1 MPTLRRHRPGTQIRI
16 ARHSSAA
23 WASAFFLSCAWAT
36 GAAID
41 NSYMGVLTQILSA
54 AWQTIAEMS
63 PYLLFGFAV
72 AGVLSVFVSPELVE
86 RHLGGKGI
94 GPVVKASLFGVPLP
108 LCSCGVIPVMASLR
122 RHGSSRGAALS
133 FLISTPQ
140 TGVDSIM
147 VTYSLLGPFFA
158 ILRPLVAFISGIA
171 GGALANLF
179 DETKAGSTGPTEC
192 TDECCA
198 PPNGRNRWIRA
209 LRYGFVVLPRDIGRA
224 MILGIIAAGVI
235 SALVPDDF
243 LVGVLGTGLLAMLAM
258 MVIGVPM
265 YVCATAS
272 IPIAAALIA
281 KGLTPGAALVFLI
294 TGPATNAAA
303 IVTLWSVLGRRTT
316 FIYLA
321 TVASTALAS
330 GMLLDLL
337 FQAQPSMTAMHV
349 AHEMMPRWIET
360 ACAFTL
366 IGVLTPAAVAPLF
379 RRLGWSL
386 RGQRPSPDLVLQV
399 SGMTC
404 SHCASTVHREIMA
417 CPGVRR
423 ADLIVDAGRAEIY
436 GDDLQ
441 ATVISNALSAIGY
454 PSHLFK
460 PEAANATG
468 EEPHDDA
475 P

>member
-1 MPTLRRHRPGTQIRI
+1 MVL
-16 ARHSSAA
+16 
-23 WASAFFLSCAWAT
+23 
-36 GAAID
+36 
-41 NSYMGVLTQILSA
+41 LTQILSA
-54 AWQTIAEMS
+54 AWQTITEMS

-72 AGVLSVFVSPELVE
+72 AGFLSVLVSPELVE

-94 GPVVKASLFGVPLP
+94 SPVVKASLLGVPLP

-140 TGVDSIM
+140 TGVDSIL
-147 VTYSLLGPFFA
+147 VTYGLLGPVFA
-158 ILRPLVAFISGIA
+158 IFRPIVAFLSGIA

-179 DETKAGSTGPTEC
+179 EETKAVSAGSTEC

-198 PPNGRNRWIRA
+198 SPDGKNRWVRA

-224 MILGIIAAGVI
+224 MILGIVAAGVI

-243 LVGVLGTGLLAMLAM
+243 LVGVLGTGLLAMVAM
-258 MVIGVPM
+258 MIIGVPM

-272 IPIAAALIA
+272 VPIAAALIA

-303 IVTLWSVLGRRTT
+303 VVTLWSVLGRRTT

-330 GMLLDLL
+330 GILLDL
-337 FQAQPSMTAMHV
+337 FFEAKPSMSAMHV
-349 AHEMMPRWIET
+349 AHEMLPHWIET

-366 IGVLTPAAVAPLF
+366 IGVLAPAALGPLF
-379 RRLGWSL
+379 RRLSLGL
-386 RGQRPSPDLVLQV
+386 RGQRPSPDLVIQI

-423 ADLIVDAGRAEIY
+423 ADVMVDSCRAEIY

-441 ATVISNALSAIGY
+441 AAMICSVISAIGY
-454 PSHLFK
+454 PSRLLGSG
-460 PEAANATG
+460 AANAPE

-475 P
+475 T